1 MAANRS
7 LVLGSTEMLVLKLL
21 SEKDMYG
28 YEIIATLKE
37 RSNHVFDMK
46 SGTLYPILHSLEED
60 GCLESYEKEVLGRT
74 RIFYKLTDHGRHI
87 LDQKKA
93 EWKEYTCAVNNIVLI
108 GE

>member
-46 SGTLYPILHSLEED
+46 SGTL
-60 GCLESYEKEVLGRT
+60 T

-93 EWKEYTCAVNNIVLI
+93 EWKEYTCAVNNILLI